1 MKSYMSFIPRTLR
14 VKSLKTL
21 APSDTTSGSKDSAA
35 SKRKMILQLEHL
47 IGMETPL
54 GFGYAILVET
64 GPHDQYWTVA
74 LDNGAL
80 VTFSQD
86 KIRICN
92 SYTHGRGIND
102 RDMKEIIKNP

>member
-1 MKSYMSFIPRTLR
+1 
-14 VKSLKTL
+14 
-21 APSDTTSGSKDSAA
+21 
-35 SKRKMILQLEHL
+35 MILQLEHL

-64 GPHDQYWTVA
+64 GPHDQYWTIA
-74 LDNGAL
+74 LENGAL

-102 RDMKEIIKNP
+102 RDMREIIKKP

>member
-1 MKSYMSFIPRTLR
+1 M
-14 VKSLKTL
+14 L
-21 APSDTTSGSKDSAA
+21 ALSVTTSGSKDSVAWR
-35 SKRKMILQLEHL
+35 KKMILQLEHL

-92 SYTHGRGIND
+92 
-102 RDMKEIIKNP
+102 